1 GVLHAWEIDG
11 DGVGRH
17 PVSGAVLTPSADG
30 ATVDLRLPIG
40 PAELVITLTLGSDV
54 ATGAAPV
61 VTDADAEAAMRTLL
75 RTAAGVGRGGAGG
88 TEIAELPEVSGGVAT
103 SRFAFEPTLVSAH
116 TGVTAG
122 SLPTDVIASAG
133 VPDALVGAAWPAVF
147 AASAPPADPAGP
159 APWSR
164 ACSTWCTWTTAS
176 ACTPRCRRRPRTSS
190 SSPGP
195 AMCAT

>member
-1 GVLHAWEIDG
+1 
-11 DGVGRH
+11 
-17 PVSGAVLTPSADG
+17 
-30 ATVDLRLPIG
+30 
-40 PAELVITLTLGSDV
+40 
-54 ATGAAPV
+54 V

-103 SRFAFEPTLVSAH
+103 SRFAFEPTLVSDH

-133 VPDALVGAAWPAVF
+133 VPDALVGAA
-147 AASAPPADPAGP
+147 
-159 APWSR
+159 
-164 ACSTWCTWTTAS
+164 WCTWTTAS

-195 AMCAT
+195 AMCATPTWAAWSR